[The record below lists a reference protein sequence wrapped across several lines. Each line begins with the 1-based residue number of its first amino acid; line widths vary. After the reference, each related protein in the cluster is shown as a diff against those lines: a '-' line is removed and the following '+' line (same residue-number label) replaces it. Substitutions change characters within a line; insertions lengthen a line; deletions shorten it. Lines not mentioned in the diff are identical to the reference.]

1 MYLNC
6 HTRFSFHYGVL
17 SVEELLEEAQ
27 RCGIHKLVLTDINN
41 TSAVLDFIRLAPK
54 YNVEPVVGIEFRR
67 GDKLQFIGI
76 ARNNDG
82 FEELNRFLS
91 DCLAQGAE
99 HGESSGNRDAIV
111 PNRAPAFQNAWVI
124 YPMEKEQTNSDKL
137 AQPSLSMHKANL
149 GVVNS
154 GNHRNELNR
163 KDDFESPTKKKK
175 VSAQNL
181 RKRTVEGFMAL
192 LFHDQQPDY

>member
-17 SVEELLEEAQ
+17 SVEELLQEAQ
-27 RCGIHKLVLTDINN
+27 RCGVRKLVLTDINN
-41 TSAVLDFIRLAPK
+41 TSAVLDFIRLAHK
-54 YNVEPVVGIEFRR
+54 YEVEPVVGIEFRR

-91 DCLAQGAE
+91 DCLAEGAQ

-111 PNRAPAFQNAWVI
+111 PDRAPAFQNAWVI
-124 YPMEKEQTNSDKL
+124 YPTQKEQADSNQVL
-137 AQPSLSMHKANL
+137 QPSLSMHKANL

-163 KDDFESPTKKKK
+163 EQHELKREYETVRNLKNRHQKFEFQVYVFAK
-175 VSAQNL
+175 
-181 RKRTVEGFMAL
+181 
-192 LFHDQQPDY
+192 LF